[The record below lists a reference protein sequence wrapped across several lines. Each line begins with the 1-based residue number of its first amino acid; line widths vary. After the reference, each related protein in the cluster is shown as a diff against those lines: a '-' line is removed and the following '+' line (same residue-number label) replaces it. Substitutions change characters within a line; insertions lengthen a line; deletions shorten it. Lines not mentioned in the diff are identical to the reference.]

1 MNKQQQMMQIRLK
14 KLGLLIYDARNSAHR
29 SILESADAIGVSVD
43 DYQAFEKGNKALSL
57 PQLETLAFYLDIPLE
72 HFWGAESLS
81 TRKKPE
87 NIQQKEQFSK
97 IRNRVIGASLRA
109 ARIKFN
115 QSQQEL
121 SLVTSISEDMISQYE
136 MGASPIPLP
145 ELEILSNALKLRI
158 EDLIDQRGPIGKW
171 RSEKNEIDHFL
182 AIEPEVRQFICT
194 PVNFPYITLAKRLSQ
209 MSVEK
214 LRSIAETILE
224 ITF

>member
-1 MNKQQQMMQIRLK
+1 MNKQQQMMKIRLK
-14 KLGLLIYDARNSAHR
+14 KLGLLIYDARNSSHR
-29 SILESADAIGVSVD
+29 SIQESSDAIGVSVD
-43 DYQAFEKGNKALSL
+43 DYQAFEKGDKALSL
-57 PQLETLAFYLDIPLE
+57 PQLENLAFYLDIPLE

-81 TRKKPE
+81 ARKKPE
-87 NIQQKEQFSK
+87 NIQQKEQLSK
-97 IRNRVIGASLRA
+97 IRDRMIGASLRA

-121 SLVTSISEDMISQYE
+121 SLATSISEDKVSQYE
-136 MGASPIPLP
+136 MGVCPVPLP
-145 ELEILSNALKLRI
+145 ELEILSNALKLRV

-171 RSEKNEIDHFL
+171 RTEKNEITHFL
-182 AIEPEVRQFICT
+182 AIEPEVRQFICA
-194 PVNFPYITLAKRLSQ
+194 PVNSPYITLAKRLSQ